1 VADLLLAGKSI
12 LITGASSGIGAA
24 AARLFASEGAGVV
37 LAARTKDM
45 MERIVD
51 EIREAGGTA
60 DCMVCDVTREEDCHA
75 AVDAVVALHGRIDA
89 AFNNAGAVN
98 DVAAPLADLKAG
110 DMDWAYEVNVSSV
123 AHCLRYEIRAMLHN
137 GGGSI
142 VNCSSMAGI
151 NGIPLAS
158 AYTAAKHALVGLAK
172 SAAAEYA
179 AQGIRVNTLAPGI
192 IDTPLWDPALSVV
205 PQLRERMIAAAPIG
219 RLGRA
224 QEVAEAAAWLCSDRA
239 SFVTGATLPVDGG
252 LTARIVF

>member
-1 VADLLLAGKSI
+1 VADHLLAGKSI

-24 AARLFASEGAGVV
+24 AARLFATEGAGVV
-37 LAARTKDM
+37 LAARTKDA

-60 DCMVCDVTREEDCHA
+60 DCVVCDVTHEEDCQA
-75 AVDAVVALHGRIDA
+75 AVDTVVALHGRIDA

-98 DVAAPLADLKAG
+98 DVAVPVADLKAD
-110 DMDWAYEVNVSSV
+110 DMNWAYEVNVSSV
-123 AHCLRYEIRAMLHN
+123 AHCLRYEIRAMLQT

-151 NGIPLAS
+151 NGIPFAG
-158 AYTAAKHALVGLAK
+158 AYTAAKHALVGLTK

-179 AQGIRVNTLAPGI
+179 DQGVRVNTLAPGL
-192 IDTPLWDPALSVV
+192 IDTPLWDPALAAA
-205 PQLRERMIAAAPIG
+205 PQFRERLIAAAPIG

-239 SFVTGATLPVDGG
+239 SFVTGATLAVDGG
-252 LTARIVF
+252 LTARSVI